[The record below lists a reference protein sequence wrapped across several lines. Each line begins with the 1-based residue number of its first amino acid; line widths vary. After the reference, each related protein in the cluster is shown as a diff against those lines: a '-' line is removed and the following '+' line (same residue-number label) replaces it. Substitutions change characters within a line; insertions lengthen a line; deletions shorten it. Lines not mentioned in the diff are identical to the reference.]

1 MSHQCNKAVAWY
13 KAVAFLLPMAGCGLI
28 AATGLQ
34 TDYSFDALKYVSPE
48 FGDPKSPV
56 TFPDVP
62 CDPPPAADICS
73 TAVAQIPLNNLTAVC
88 DATLKKCVGRGEI
101 RVSETV
107 DIAKQMESSFPAQA
121 IEFGVQLVEVK
132 RVTNWIEKNTLNHA
146 TPSIDIYVAPVA
158 AKDENDPK
166 AALLAKLSSLPMG
179 SFDCADPVYDKGDT
193 KAAQGV
199 RVCSAPMFDAGKNA
213 LGDFVKN
220 YKTPFQVI
228 AHAVTVAKP
237 GDPVPAGAIGFS
249 ARPTVGLK
257 ILD

>member
-1 MSHQCNKAVAWY
+1 MSRRFYRAVAWY
-13 KAVAFLLPMAGCGLI
+13 KAVAFLLPVAGCGLI

-48 FGDPKSPV
+48 FGDPKLPA
-56 TFPDVP
+56 TFPDIP
-62 CDPPPAADICS
+62 CDPAADTCQAD
-73 TAVAQIPLNNLTAVC
+73 TALVPLANLTAVC
-88 DATLKKCVGRGEI
+88 DATLKKCVGRGVI

-132 RVTNWIEKNTLNHA
+132 RVTYWIEKNTLNHA

-158 AKDENDPK
+158 AKNETDPK
-166 AALLAKLSSLPMG
+166 AALLAKLSSVPMG
-179 SFDCADPVYDKGDT
+179 SYNCADPVYDKGDT
-193 KAAQGV
+193 RAPQGV
-199 RVCSAPMFDAGKNA
+199 SVCSAPMFDAGKNA

-237 GDPVPAGAIGFS
+237 GDPVPAGSIGFS